1 MRAIVLAAS
10 IALAGLSG
18 CTPTGTTSG
27 VTQTQTLSGTIVSV
41 RPVSVSNNTDQIAGA
56 VAGAVVGGVIGNQ
69 LGGGTGRDVMTGL
82 GVLGGAAA
90 GSRLAAGA
98 NTKTSNEWT
107 VRLADGRTIAVV
119 QDGAFRVGQ
128 KVNVVVSGNS
138 TRLVAA

>member
-10 IALAGLSG
+10 LACAGLAG
-18 CTPTGTTSG
+18 CVQTGTTTG

-41 RPVSVSNNTDQIAGA
+41 RPVSVSNNTDQAAGAIAGA
-56 VAGAVVGGVIGNQ
+56 IVGGVIGNQ
-69 LGGGTGRDVMTGL
+69 IGNGLGRDVATGL
-82 GVLGGAAA
+82 GAAGGALA

-98 NTKTSNEWT
+98 NTTTSSEWT

-119 QDGAFRVGQ
+119 QDGTFRVGQ